1 MATYSLVIRRLM
13 ICSLNIVVSRAI
25 TSPLLTLFL
34 SIRLGLNQQDVG
46 LLMGGAAATY

>member
-13 ICSLNIVVSRAI
+13 IVSLTIVVSRAI

-34 SIRLGLNQQDVG
+34 SNKLGLNQ
-46 LLMGGAAATY
+46 